1 MKRAALVLA
10 VSMILLGS
18 SGPVVA
24 STDPSNRP
32 RPPQTVQRDPAA
44 PAGGAEVAAQ
54 DDSVSLPNG
63 MGYNQV
69 PVFANDT
76 FPDGAQVSWTEP
88 SGGVLYFTADCEGKG
103 SCFYFDSYYSGDTR
117 SFEYTLSSADG
128 TMTSTAKVT
137 MQYS

>member
-18 SGPVVA
+18 SGPVEA

-44 PAGGAEVAAQ
+44 PAGAEVAAQ
-54 DDSVSLPNG
+54 DDSVSLPNS

-76 FPDGAQVSWTEP
+76 FPDGVQVSWTEP

-103 SCFYFDSYYSGDTR
+103 SCFYFDSYYSGETR
-117 SFEYTLSSADG
+117 SFEYTLSSTDG
-128 TMTSTAKVT
+128 TMTSTATVT